1 MERPYFRSRM
11 RGFLQR
17 QPWAMG
23 LAALLLLFATA
34 GPSLSRMTCM
44 SSGHSTVALGK
55 LADCCPEE
63 EGTEASITSTCCD
76 FGSASSPVEELLPSA
91 SQEAALLGA
100 LPLTTALTEAPLRP
114 AHRLRWL
121 ETRPPP
127 LAGPERLSRM
137 RIRLI

>member
-1 MERPYFRSRM
+1 
-11 RGFLQR
+11 
-17 QPWAMG
+17 MG

-44 SSGHSTVALGK
+44 RSGHSTVALGK

-63 EGTEASITSTCCD
+63 EGTGAGFTATCCD
-76 FGSASSPVEELLPSA
+76 FGYASSPVDELLPSG
-91 SQEAALLGA
+91 SQEAALLAA
-100 LPLTTALTEAPLRP
+100 LPLLTALTETPPRP
-114 AHRLRWL
+114 AHRIGWL

-127 LAGPERLSRM
+127 LDGPERLSRM